1 MATSLIA
8 MWATR
13 AAGRSD
19 LFTDPSGNSYMT
31 AHDFFLL
38 FAAFGGFVIVPAL
51 LLRGFSRLAHRKHSG
66 RRGPGIRPD
75 VDSTDAST
83 GDETKEPARSG
94 KANEFLRWLNTK
106 RRLRM
111 KAAHVVV
118 HLRSG
123 AGGKPWRRRAL
134 PTV

>member
-8 MWATR
+8 MWAKR

-19 LFTDPSGNSYMT
+19 LFTVPSGNSYMT

-51 LLRGFSRLAHRKHSG
+51 LLWGFARLSHRKHSG
-66 RRGPGIRPD
+66 RRGPGLRPD
-75 VDSTDAST
+75 VDPTDASS

-106 RRLRM
+106 RRLR
-111 KAAHVVV
+111 
-118 HLRSG
+118 LQQFPG
-123 AGGKPWRRRAL
+123 
-134 PTV
+134 

>member
-19 LFTDPSGNSYMT
+19 PITDPSGNSYMT

-51 LLRGFSRLAHRKHSG
+51 LLWGSARLAHRKHSG

-75 VDSTDAST
+75 VDSTHASSS
-83 GDETKEPARSG
+83 DETKETARSR
-94 KANEFLRWLNTK
+94 KANEFLPFFTTSKL
-106 RRLRM
+106 
-111 KAAHVVV
+111 
-118 HLRSG
+118 
-123 AGGKPWRRRAL
+123 
-134 PTV
+134 

>member
-19 LFTDPSGNSYMT
+19 PITDPSGNSYMT

-51 LLRGFSRLAHRKHSG
+51 LLWGSARLAHRKHSG

-75 VDSTDAST
+75 VHSTDASS
-83 GDETKEPARSG
+83 GDETKQTARSLE
-94 KANEFLRWLNTK
+94 ANEFLPILSPADR
-106 RRLRM
+106 
-111 KAAHVVV
+111 
-118 HLRSG
+118 
-123 AGGKPWRRRAL
+123 
-134 PTV
+134 